1 VAAGATRDFLALIA
15 QEQTLLLAVLVP
27 RMKDSSAS
35 EDLRGVLMDTV
46 RNHFS
51 GLRFTWFAG
60 RDCIRLMAAGFMVCL
75 VGCTADPKTPAWLSA
90 IPASTQEICA
100 IGISGPTYYPEDARA
115 RSQASAMA
123 ELARAVEVRVKTD
136 LVLRSEGDSRSVET
150 RLDETAG
157 FGSDVVLKQ
166 AQVREQWVQRNNDHA
181 AGEPGT
187 VYTLICM
194 PVMR

>member
-1 VAAGATRDFLALIA
+1 MDQVRNPLSGAR
-15 QEQTLLLAVLVP
+15 V
-27 RMKDSSAS
+27 RWSAS
-35 EDLRGVLMDTV
+35 GDGMRV
-46 RNHFS
+46 
-51 GLRFTWFAG
+51 
-60 RDCIRLMAAGFMVCL
+60 MAAGFMLCL
-75 VGCTADPKTPAWLSA
+75 VGCAADPKAPAWLSTV
-90 IPASTQEICA
+90 PASTQEICA
-100 IGISGPTYYPEDARA
+100 IGISGPTYYSEDARA

-166 AQVREQWVQRNNDHA
+166 AQVREQWVQRKGDHA

-187 VYTLICM
+187 VYTLVCM
-194 PVMR
+194 PVMH